1 MIEYSRASKLVRV
14 MHHPGISCQPYAMF
28 GLDIAYGD
36 RNHAM
41 PSVSRK
47 RKRAESELK
56 TACGQCMITSFIM
69 HSLRR
74 KQRAISGLNDL

>member
-14 MHHPGISCQPYAMF
+14 MHHPVISCQPYAMF

-36 RNHAM
+36 
-41 PSVSRK
+41 
-47 RKRAESELK
+47 KRAESELK